1 MKESPFFRI
10 YLEEAEERGFERG
23 LEQGER
29 KGTIESILA
38 LLGAQFQPEA
48 VQTLKPALESIDD
61 LQHLKQLLLAAPHVQ
76 TLEAFIQTVQ
86 K

>member
-1 MKESPFFRI
+1 MKESPFFRL
-10 YLEEAEERGFERG
+10 YLEEAESRG

-48 VQTLKPALESIDD
+48 VRTLKPALESIDD
-61 LQHLKQLLLAAPHVQ
+61 LQHLKLLLAAPHVQ
-76 TLEAFIQTVQ
+76 TLEAFMQTVQ

>member
-10 YLEEAEERGFERG
+10 YLEEAEERG

-29 KGTIESILA
+29 KCAIESILA

-76 TLEAFIQTVQ
+76 TLEAFMQTVQ